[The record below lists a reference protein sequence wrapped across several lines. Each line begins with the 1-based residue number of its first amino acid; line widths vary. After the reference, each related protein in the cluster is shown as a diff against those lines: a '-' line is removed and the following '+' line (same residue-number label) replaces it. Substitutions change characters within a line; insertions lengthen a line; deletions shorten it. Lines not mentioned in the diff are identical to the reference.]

1 MITILFVW
9 TMVAATTHGGPQRD
23 WRPFAELQS
32 PAACHE
38 AARNLNLNG
47 YRCIGKDGTVK

>member
-1 MITILFVW
+1 MKTILFVW
-9 TMVAATTHGGPQRD
+9 TVVAANHGGPIRD
-23 WRPFAELQS
+23 WRPLAEFLT
-32 PAACHE
+32 PADCHA